1 MTVMVI
7 ILLLH
12 PQTLTRHLIGVSVAD
27 VLTWDGEERERMS
40 VVETGPVLLQ
50 RSISYQ
56 QHSTTMYSPLPFD
69 FMLIFSAKSQTTS
82 LMDLGKLH
90 IVSTYSLRTVT
101 LVVDIAG

>member
-12 PQTLTRHLIGVSVAD
+12 PQTLTSHLIGVSVAD

-69 FMLIFSAKSQTTS
+69 FMLIFSAKTS

-90 IVSTYSLRTVT
+90 IVSTYSLSTVT

>member
-12 PQTLTRHLIGVSVAD
+12 PQTLTSHLIGVSVAD

-40 VVETGPVLLQ
+40 VVETGPCVTTKEYFLSTALDHNVLTLTI
-50 RSISYQ
+50 RLHADFFSEEPNYQ
-56 QHSTTMYSPLPFD
+56 PNGFRKAAYRQYILS
-69 FMLIFSAKSQTTS
+69 
-82 LMDLGKLH
+82 
-90 IVSTYSLRTVT
+90 VT